1 MTTPTTELEAVNV
14 MLSSIGEAP
23 VSSLTSGLIDAEL
36 AETILGNINR
46 EVQSQGWNFNREYN
60 YPLTPDSIS
69 QEVTIPT
76 NTMRVDGM
84 SKTDKIDVTQ
94 RGTRL
99 YNKATYTYVF
109 EGIVKVNITFLLGFT
124 DIPEVARRYITLR
137 AARVF
142 QDRTI
147 GASDLHTFQQ
157 RDELEAL
164 IELRELESD
173 HADLN
178 IFNNYD
184 VFRTIDRRINS

>member
-46 EVQSQGWNFNREYN
+46 EVQSQGWNFNREYS
-60 YPLTPDSIS
+60 YPLTPDSVS
-69 QEVTIPT
+69 QEVTVPT

-84 SKTDKIDVTQ
+84 SKTDKLDVIQ

-99 YNKATYTYVF
+99 YNKANFTYVF
-109 EGIVKVNITFLLGFT
+109 EEIVKVNITFLLAFT
-124 DIPEVARRYITLR
+124 DIPEVARRYITVR

>member
-60 YPLTPDSIS
+60 YPLKPDSVS
-69 QEVTIPT
+69 QEITIPT

-84 SKTDKIDVTQ
+84 DKTDKIDITQ

-99 YNKATYTYVF
+99 YNKANYTYVF

-124 DIPEVARRYITLR
+124 EIPEVARRYITLR

>member
-1 MTTPTTELEAVNV
+1 
-14 MLSSIGEAP
+14 
-23 VSSLTSGLIDAEL
+23 
-36 AETILGNINR
+36 
-46 EVQSQGWNFNREYN
+46 
-60 YPLTPDSIS
+60 
-69 QEVTIPT
+69 
-76 NTMRVDGM
+76 MRVDGM
-84 SKTDKIDVTQ
+84 SKTDKLDVIQ

-99 YNKATYTYVF
+99 YNKANFTYVF
-109 EGIVKVNITFLLGFT
+109 EEIVKVNITFLLAFT